1 MAQKN
6 TLPVA
11 VGLDI
16 GSANVRCVVGLQE
29 ADSPAPSII
38 GVGVAPTTGVR
49 RGNITD
55 IEETVSAI
63 TAAVDEAER
72 VAGINVARAS
82 VGINGSHIL
91 SVGSHGIVAVGTTS
105 REITSDDVA
114 RAQEAA
120 TVMQLPPNRE
130 IVQASARKYIIDGQ
144 EDIKDPVGMN
154 GLRLEVDSCL
164 ITAATPFIK
173 NISRGVN
180 QAGLGIDNYVINPLA
195 ASTTLVSKRDR
206 ELGCVLVD
214 IGAGTT
220 GMAVFEEEQLMHV
233 AVIPI
238 GSGHITNDLAIGLRT
253 DVETAEKVKLEHVDA
268 SPSTK
273 HSRKEPEVK
282 VKDLGGENIE
292 VSRRDIADIAQAR
305 LDEIFDQV
313 DKELKKIKRD
323 GMLPGGVILCG
334 GGSKLAGIEQYVKH
348 ALRLPA
354 RVEKPDGFSGI
365 VDKINDPAFGVAI
378 GLMLDN
384 LTPVHQ
390 GGSSAV
396 SGLLSGAGDLVKSVI
411 RRIRKQ

>member
-63 TAAVDEAER
+63 TAAIDEAER

-82 VGINGSHIL
+82 IGINGSHIL

-105 REITSDDVA
+105 REITTDDVS

-173 NISRGVN
+173 NISRSVN

-195 ASTTLVSKRDR
+195 AATTLVSKRDR

-253 DVETAEKVKLEHVDA
+253 DVDTAEKVKLEHVDA

-273 HSRKEPEVK
+273 HSRKESEIK
-282 VKDLGGENIE
+282 VKDLSGESIE

-334 GGSKLAGIEQYVKH
+334 GGSKLKNIDQYVKY

-354 RVEKPDGFSGI
+354 RVEKPEGFSGI
-365 VDKINDPAFGVAI
+365 VDKISDPSYGVAI

-384 LTPVHQ
+384 LSPLHSEGPGAV
-390 GGSSAV
+390 GGFINSVGDFAK
-396 SGLLSGAGDLVKSVI
+396 GLI

>member
-72 VAGINVARAS
+72 VAGISVGRAS
-82 VGINGSHIL
+82 AGINGSHIL

-105 REITSDDVA
+105 REITADDVA

-130 IVQASARKYIIDGQ
+130 IVQASARKYLIDGQ

-173 NISRGVN
+173 NISRAVN

-206 ELGCVLVD
+206 ELGCVLID

-220 GMAVFEEEQLMHV
+220 GMAVFEEEQLLHV

-238 GSGHITNDLAIGLRT
+238 GGGHITNDLAIGLRT
-253 DVETAEKVKLEHVDA
+253 DVETAEKVKLEYVDA

-273 HSRKEPEVK
+273 HSRKAPEVK
-282 VKDLGGENIE
+282 VKDLSGENIE

-323 GMLPGGVILCG
+323 GMLPGGAILCG
-334 GGSKLAGIEQYVKH
+334 GGAKMAGIEAYVKF

-354 RVEKPDGFSGI
+354 RVEKPEGFSGI
-365 VDKINDPAFGVAI
+365 VDKISDPAFGVAI

-384 LTPVHQ
+384 LTPLHQ
-390 GGSSAV
+390 GGGSAV
-396 SGLLSGAGDLVKSVI
+396 SGLLSSAGDFAKSII

>member
-29 ADSPAPSII
+29 LDSPAPSII

-63 TAAVDEAER
+63 TAAIDEAER
-72 VAGINVARAS
+72 VAGINVSRAS
-82 VGINGSHIL
+82 VGLNGSHIL
-91 SVGSHGIVAVGTTS
+91 SIGSHGIVAVGTAS
-105 REITSDDVA
+105 REITADDVA

-130 IVQASARKYIIDGQ
+130 IVQAAARKYTIDGQ

-164 ITAATPFIK
+164 ITVATPFIK
-173 NISRGVN
+173 NTSRSVS
-180 QAGLGIDNYVINPLA
+180 QAGLAIDNYVINPLA
-195 ASTTLVSKRDR
+195 AATTLVSKRDR
-206 ELGCVLVD
+206 ELGCILLD

-220 GMAVFEEEQLMHV
+220 GVAVFEEEQLLHV
-233 AVIPI
+233 AVVPI

-253 DVETAEKVKLEHVDA
+253 DVETAEKVKLEYVDA
-268 SPSTK
+268 SPSAK
-273 HSRKEPEVK
+273 HSRKEQPVE
-282 VKDLGGENIE
+282 VKDLGGESIE

-313 DKELKKIKRD
+313 SKELKKIKRD
-323 GMLPGGVILCG
+323 GMLPGGAILCG
-334 GGSKLAGIEQYVKH
+334 GGAKLKGIESYAKY

-354 RVEKPDGFSGI
+354 RVEKPSGFSGI
-365 VDKINDPAFGVAI
+365 TEKINDPAFGVAM

-384 LTPVHQ
+384 L
-390 GGSSAV
+390 SSAHQD
-396 SGLLSGAGDLVKSVI
+396 SEGALSGVLSSASDFIKSI
-411 RRIRKQ
+411 IKRIRKQ